1 MKTKDDFFLDKM
13 KSVRPIKKK
22 NRIKK
27 EIKKYTKYTTTLT
40 KKEPKE
46 SPETKKH
53 SVFNIETGHINK
65 NLKRGR
71 ITIDKKI
78 DLHGKTLGQAEKI
91 FVQSIKNNYYENR
104 RCLLFVTG
112 KGLGLGKKNSP
123 TELQKSPKLFYG
135 KIRSAFMDWT
145 KKTSLSKF
153 ILSAEIAKPEHGG
166 DGAFCVYLRKK
177 KN

>member
-27 EIKKYTKYTTTLT
+27 EIKKYTKNTTTLT

-46 SPETKKH
+46 SSEIKKH

-78 DLHGKTLGQAEKI
+78 DLHG
-91 FVQSIKNNYYENR
+91 
-104 RCLLFVTG
+104 
-112 KGLGLGKKNSP
+112 
-123 TELQKSPKLFYG
+123 
-135 KIRSAFMDWT
+135 
-145 KKTSLSKF
+145 
-153 ILSAEIAKPEHGG
+153 
-166 DGAFCVYLRKK
+166 
-177 KN
+177 